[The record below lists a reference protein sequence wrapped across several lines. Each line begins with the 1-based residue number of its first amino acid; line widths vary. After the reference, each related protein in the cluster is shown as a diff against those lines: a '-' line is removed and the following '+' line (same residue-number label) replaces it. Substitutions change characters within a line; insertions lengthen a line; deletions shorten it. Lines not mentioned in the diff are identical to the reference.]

1 MRRLVILALLAAL
14 TAVGGSLVAP
24 ASAQTDL
31 RFAPP
36 GANNWSCKPTAV
48 HPRPV
53 VLIHGLGA
61 TAGANWFHLSPILAA
76 QGYCVFALTYGVDPR
91 AAAFGAPGPG
101 GTIPV
106 EQSATELAAFVD
118 RVLAATGAA
127 QVDFVG
133 HSEGTFMPQYYLKF
147 LGGAAKVKRYV
158 NYTPLYAGTRLGG
171 LPELIAALQGS
182 GLSAAGISLVS
193 AFCGSCP
200 QFLNGSPMQQKLV
213 AGGIAAPGVE
223 YTTVMTKY
231 DELVVPYTSGY
242 LPGAHNVVLQDICPF
257 DFSEHAGPAFDPNA
271 DQITLNALDPEHAK
285 PFVCKPFLG

>member
-1 MRRLVILALLAAL
+1 MRRFVLSLVLASLAAVLLAP
-14 TAVGGSLVAP
+14 AP
-24 ASAQTDL
+24 VSAQTDE

-36 GANNWSCKPTAV
+36 GANDWSCKPTQT

-61 TAGANWFHLSPILAA
+61 TMSANWFHLSPILKN

-91 AAAFGAPGPG
+91 VALFGAPG

-106 EQSATELAAFVD
+106 EQSAEELGVFVN
-118 RVLAATGAA
+118 RVLSATGAS

-158 NYTPLYAGTRLGG
+158 AYTPLYAGSQVGG
-171 LPELIAALQGS
+171 LPSLIATLQSS
-182 GLSAAGISLVS
+182 GLSALGIALVS
-193 AFCGSCP
+193 SFCGSCP
-200 QFLNGSPMQQKLV
+200 QFLTGSPMQQKLA
-213 AGGIAAPGVE
+213 AGGAAAPGVE

-231 DELVVPYTSGY
+231 DELVIPYTSGY
-242 LPGAHNVVLQDICPF
+242 LPGAHNFVLQDVCPS
-257 DFSEHAGPAFDPNA
+257 DFSEHGGPAFDPNA

-285 PFVCKPFLG
+285 PIVCQPFIG